1 MRTLLSILAW
11 ALTLVAA
18 PCLAGSPP
26 LAAVPSAPPPAA
38 KTRPKA
44 LDLKQ
49 IDKVCARIE
58 RHARDYPPTF
68 ADDHERSAVENEL
81 RGVLDLLDA
90 AWEKNSGALQV
101 NTGFLVRLGFLHSL
115 GHNLDFPGSPEKAD
129 LAFRQL
135 LAVAP
140 EHPQGN
146 YLYGMFLFN
155 VPGYQA
161 EGLEY
166 LEKALRLGVE
176 EAQYTIGL
184 NLLMSGRAETGLR
197 CLEEYARRHPH
208 SRAPMVIESY
218 KACALEPGPA
228 D

>member
-1 MRTLLSILAW
+1 MRTLLSILVS
-11 ALTLVAA
+11 ALTLVAS
-18 PCLAGSPP
+18 PCLAGSPS
-26 LAAVPSAPPPAA
+26 LAALPPAPPPAA
-38 KTRPKA
+38 TARPKA
-44 LDLKQ
+44 LDLRQ

-90 AWEKNSGALQV
+90 AWEKNPRALQA
-101 NTGFLVRLGFLHSL
+101 NPELLLRLGVLHSL
-115 GHNLDFPGSPEKAD
+115 GHNLDFPGSPDKAD

-135 LAVAP
+135 LAIAP

-146 YLYGMFLFN
+146 YRYGLFLLS

-161 EGLEY
+161 EGLDY